1 MGAPKLTKQAILE
14 GTRVRSTITVKEYGA
29 DVVIRPLTDGEL
41 TKIFGVVGAIPLKAD
56 GTPDIA
62 GMDVSKNFEA
72 LRLAASMGMEEPKL
86 TVDEVASMKFGVPEY
101 VGMKVLELSGV
112 SGEGASQKKRR

>member
-1 MGAPKLTKQAILE
+1 LGTPKLTKQAILD

-56 GTPDIA
+56 GTPDVA

-86 TVDEVASMKFGVPEY
+86 TVDEVASMKFGVPED
-101 VGMKVLELSGV
+101 VGMKVLVLSGV